1 MICSTVPQPW
11 EGRCWKI
18 PTESRSP
25 WVMFRSLDSCIPVA
39 IAMVS
44 ARAGS
49 ARCIAWPARS
59 ATVSAWSG
67 SRYQSVP
74 SSEAAHLTTCG
85 TASVRL
91 SRAAIPAAAPPTTP
105 TKPTVTTSAR
115 TADRR
120 RRAARRRGDSAGE
133 PTPGGTATSV
143 RMQVRV
149 EGHAD
154 ARPGQC
160 LDRTGDRVATE
171 DQPGVG
177 ADQGTASDR
186 DRDPATTGQGAHDR
200 GTAADVAA
208 VVDDHPGRD
217 PALDHRDAERPGV
230 EVDEALVHHR
240 GALGEMGAQT
250 HPVGVGDPDAGR
262 DHVVHHPRELVD
274 AEDRRSVAVDRA
286 QPQPGLLEPFGRA
299 RPAIGPHDIGQYP
312 EDTVQVE

>member
-25 WVMFRSLDSCIPVA
+25 WVMFRSLDSCIPVV

-74 SSEAAHLTTCG
+74 SSEAAHLITCG

-171 DQPGVG
+171 EQPVAAGQVARGGHPRPVAAQQGHLGARRQVEAGLHDAVVTEADAQPGVG

-217 PALDHRDAERPGV
+217 PALDHRDASVP
-230 EVDEALVHHR
+230 ALKLTKPSCITVVPSAR
-240 GALGEMGAQT
+240 WAPSRTRSASAIRT
-250 HPVGVGDPDAGR
+250 PDG
-262 DHVVHHPRELVD
+262 
-274 AEDRRSVAVDRA
+274 
-286 QPQPGLLEPFGRA
+286 
-299 RPAIGPHDIGQYP
+299 
-312 EDTVQVE
+312 